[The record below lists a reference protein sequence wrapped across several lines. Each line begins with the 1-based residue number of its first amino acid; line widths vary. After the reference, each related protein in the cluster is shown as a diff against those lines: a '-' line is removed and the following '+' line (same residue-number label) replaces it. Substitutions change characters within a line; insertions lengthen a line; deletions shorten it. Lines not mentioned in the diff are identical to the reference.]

1 MKNGTKKLRKWM
13 LGIFLVFSFSMLAT
27 EVIPMTD
34 VPVTVE
40 AAKVKIST
48 KKTTLIKGQTKT
60 LKVTGTR
67 KKVKWSTNKKSVA
80 TVTQKGKVTAKKRG
94 TATITAKVDGKK
106 YTCVIT
112 VEEPRLS
119 KSSISVNVG
128 KTQTLKVDGTKQKIT
143 WSSSNKKIATVSS
156 KGKVKGVKKGT
167 ATITARVGS
176 KKYNC
181 KVTVK
186 QNTISVTKVK
196 LNKSKADLDA
206 GDTLQLKAT
215 VSPNNATNKK
225 VTWSSSNSS
234 VASVNSKGLVTAKRE
249 GTAYIYAKAGS
260 KKATCV
266 VNVREEREPQLKGE
280 LFTDMSPTPVL
291 GLILTNMGDLPL
303 TVEDFYLLITGGSRT
318 GLWLVNSDLDFLD
331 SYTIDPGEE
340 KMLLL
345 CRSNFGYF
353 PVSTASECSFV
364 FWYDGVKYFG
374 NVEYSGGGYFEVY
387 DEAVASAAGIS
398 VRKANALNTLINP
411 YKLTPQDKIQ
421 KWNEIVKKIE
431 KKK

>member
-67 KKVKWSTNKKSVA
+67 KKVEWSTNKKSVA

-94 TATITAKVDGKK
+94 TATITA
-106 YTCVIT
+106 
-112 VEEPRLS
+112 
-119 KSSISVNVG
+119 
-128 KTQTLKVDGTKQKIT
+128 KVDGTKQKIT

-167 ATITARVGS
+167 ATITAKVGS

-186 QNTISVTKVK
+186 QNTISVTKVN

-266 VNVREEREPQLKGE
+266 VNVREEKEPQLKGE
-280 LFTDMSPTPVL
+280 LFTNKSPTPVL